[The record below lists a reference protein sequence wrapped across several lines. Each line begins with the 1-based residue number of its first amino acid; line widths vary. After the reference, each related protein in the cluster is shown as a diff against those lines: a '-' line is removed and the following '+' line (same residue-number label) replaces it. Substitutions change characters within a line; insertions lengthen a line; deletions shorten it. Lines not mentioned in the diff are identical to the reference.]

1 MTKTIV
7 NEGGNIFKN
16 TEGQP
21 ATARINRVDVEPT
34 VQWLEQITGLELTDN
49 KLGTTGLA
57 PTSGD
62 LDLAVDQTKINKE
75 QLIAKLTGWLNSKNM
90 NPADYIKKSGV
101 SVHFKTPIQG
111 NEKNGHVQTDFMF
124 GDPDWMKFSLSG
136 TVGSNFKGADRHVML
151 ASIAKPQGLK
161 WSFKS
166 GLIDRKTEQVLSKDP
181 DKIAELL
188 LGKGATAK
196 DLATVETI
204 HAKIKNR
211 TDYEQLIQDARDSF
225 EKIGKTLPEHKI
237 AGTPVWFRNL
247 MDRLPE

>member
-1 MTKTIV
+1 MKKIIK
-7 NEGGNIFKN
+7 EGGNIFKN
-16 TEGQP
+16 PEGQP
-21 ATARINRVDVEPT
+21 ATGRINRSDVEPT

-62 LDLAVDQTKINKE
+62 LDLAVDQDKINKE
-75 QLIAKLTGWLNSKNM
+75 QLIAKLSGWLRSKNM
-90 NPADYIKKSGV
+90 DPAEYIKKSGV

-124 GDPDWMKFSLSG
+124 GDPEWMRFSLSG

-151 ASIAKPQGLK
+151 ASVAKPQGYK

-166 GLIDRKTEQVLSKDP
+166 GLIDRATDEVISKDP
-181 DKIAELL
+181 NKIAELL
-188 LGKGATAK
+188 LGKGATSK

-204 HAKIKNR
+204 HEKIKNR
-211 TDYEQLIQDARDSF
+211 SDYEQLVQDAKDSF
-225 EKIGKTLPEHKI
+225 SKIGKELPEHKI
-237 AGTPVWFRNL
+237 TGTPVWFRNL
-247 MDRLPE
+247 MDRIPE

>member
-1 MTKTIV
+1 MKKRI

-16 TEGQP
+16 QEGQP
-21 ATARINRVDVEPT
+21 GTIRINRTDVEPT

-57 PTSGD
+57 PSSGD
-62 LDLAVDQTKINKE
+62 IDLAVDQNKINKE
-75 QLIAKLTGWLNSKNM
+75 QLIAKLSGWLRSKNL

-124 GDPDWMKFSLSG
+124 GEPEWMKFSLSG
-136 TVGSNFKGADRHVML
+136 TVGSNFKGADRHVMM
-151 ASIAKPQGLK
+151 ASIAKPQGYK

-166 GLIDRKTEQVLSKDP
+166 GLIDRATNEVVTKDP

-196 DLATVETI
+196 DLSTVETI

-211 TDYEQLIQDARDSF
+211 SDFNELIQDAKDSF
-225 EKIGKTLPEHKI
+225 EKIGKELPEHKI

>member
-1 MTKTIV
+1 MKKRI

-16 TEGQP
+16 QEGQP
-21 ATARINRVDVEPT
+21 GTIRINRTDVEPT

-57 PTSGD
+57 PSSGD
-62 LDLAVDQTKINKE
+62 IDLAVDQNKINKE
-75 QLIAKLTGWLNSKNM
+75 QLIAKLSGWLRSKNL

-124 GDPDWMKFSLSG
+124 GEPEWMKFSLSG
-136 TVGSNFKGADRHVML
+136 TVGSNFKGADRHVMM
-151 ASIAKPQGLK
+151 ASIAKPQGYK

-166 GLIDRKTEQVLSKDP
+166 GLIDRATNEVVTKDP

-196 DLATVETI
+196 DLSTVETI

-211 TDYEQLIQDARDSF
+211 SDFNELIQDAKDSF
-225 EKIGKTLPEHKI
+225 EKIGKELPEHQI
-237 AGTPVWFRNL
+237 SGTPVWFRNL